1 VLERP
6 FPLRQPPPETRRRR
20 LARRLAAPHRPFG
33 WALQAIGR
41 ADQRALVALRTRGH
55 SALGVR
61 TAQGL
66 GYFGEMGSGWIALGV
81 LGALARP
88 ERQRQ
93 FLSAAAAAPI
103 AILANYSVKLTI
115 GRQRPLIDDHPP
127 LARAPSKLSFPSAH
141 STSSVA
147 GAVVLARVAPGAR
160 PALYALAG
168 AVCLGRPY
176 LGMHYP
182 SDVAAGV
189 VLGYALG
196 KLYPLPAAAEPQA
209 DVPR

>member
-20 LARRLAAPHRPFG
+20 LARRLAAPYRPFG
-33 WALQAIGR
+33 WALQAVGR

-66 GYFGEMGSGWIALGV
+66 GYFGEMGSGWAAIGLA
-81 LGALARP
+81 GALARP
-88 ERQRQ
+88 ERRGR
-93 FLSAAAAAPI
+93 FLAAAAAAAI

-115 GRQRPLIDDHPP
+115 GRQRPLIEDHPP
-127 LARAPSKLSFPSAH
+127 LASAPSKLSFPSAH

-147 GAVVLARVAPGAR
+147 GAIALGRVAPEAR
-160 PALYALAG
+160 PALYAMA
-168 AVCLGRPY
+168 AVVCLGRPY

-196 KLYPLPAAAEPQA
+196 KLYPLPADAASGP
-209 DVPR
+209 DVQR